1 MKAFIRLAR
10 PSPACST
17 LRFPIRSS
25 RTPQFSSPSSSSPR
39 RTFSH
44 TRRRPQNP
52 HQQPQ
57 QPADDPN
64 FTSILDNPPQLV
76 RTGRRRHGLGLLVL
90 AVIPV
95 TAFALGTWQVY
106 RLGWKTD
113 LIAKCEDRLYRE
125 PLPLPPVVD
134 PDAVAAEFDYR
145 RVVARGRWRHD
156 REMLIGPRVRD
167 GEVGYMVITPLER
180 ADGAS
185 TVLVNRGW
193 IPKKLGDQRARRRAA
208 GQHGPGGE
216 GAEAL
221 PEGEVVVEGLLREPW
236 RKNMFTPEN
245 RPDKG
250 EFYFPDVRQM
260 AELTGAQPVW
270 IEATMGKRSPFV
282 IGKKLCLLTTAV
294 QIRIICRSWS
304 TRPRASLLG
313 DLQRST

>member
-1 MKAFIRLAR
+1 MKAFTRLAR
-10 PSPACST
+10 PSPVCST
-17 LRFPIRSS
+17 LRLPARPS
-25 RTPQFSSPSSSSPR
+25 RTPQLSPPSSR

-52 HQQPQ
+52 HQQQPQ

-106 RLGWKTD
+106 RLRWKTD

-167 GEVGYMVITPLER
+167 GETGYMVITPLER

-193 IPKKLGDQRARRRAA
+193 IPKRLGDQRARRRAA
-208 GQHGPGGE
+208 RLQNGREGE

-236 RKNMFTPEN
+236 RKNMFTPDN

-250 EFYFPDVRQM
+250 EFYFPDVKQM

-270 IEATMGKRSPFV
+270 IEATMSR
-282 IGKKLCLLTTAV
+282 
-294 QIRIICRSWS
+294 
-304 TRPRASLLG
+304 
-313 DLQRST
+313 